1 MVKKIIALTLLF
13 CTLTCTVFAQG
24 VQPRWTATW
33 KVVLAQDY
41 YSREG
46 IYCYVEIVGFD
57 NVTSIENIDIVLK
70 RQVGND
76 WEETAS
82 WLDLSVDDKEFIF
95 EQVASNGTIGETY
108 RLEVTADVYYDT
120 NSMETINCF
129 MDKEY

>member
-1 MVKKIIALTLLF
+1 M
-13 CTLTCTVFAQG
+13 FATSAQAI
-24 VQPRWTATW
+24 QPRWNATW
-33 KVVLAQDY
+33 KVVLTQEY
-41 YSREG
+41 YSGEG
-46 IYCYVEIVGFD
+46 VYCYVEILGFP

-76 WEETAS
+76 WVETAS
-82 WLDLSVDDKEFIF
+82 WLDNAVDGNEFIY
-95 EQVASNGTIGETY
+95 ECTASNGTIGETY

>member
-120 NSMETINCF
+120 NSMETITCF
-129 MDKEY
+129 KDREY

>member
-1 MVKKIIALTLLF
+1 MLCCFLLF
-13 CTLTCTVFAQG
+13 ATSAHA
-24 VQPRWTATW
+24 VQPRWNATW
-33 KVVLAQDY
+33 KVVLIQEY
-41 YSREG
+41 YSGEG
-46 IYCYVEIVGFD
+46 VYCYVEIVGFD

-76 WEETAS
+76 WVEIAS
-82 WLDLSVDDKEFIF
+82 WLDAASDTNEFMR
-95 EQVASNGTIGETY
+95 ECTASNATIGETY

>member
-1 MVKKIIALTLLF
+1 MIKKLIAFILLA
-13 CTLTCTVFAQG
+13 CVLTLTCTAQS
-24 VQPRWTATW
+24 VQPRWDATL
-33 KVVLAQDY
+33 KVMLAQDY
-41 YSREG
+41 YSGEG
-46 IYCYVEIVGFD
+46 IYCYVEIVGYP

-76 WEETAS
+76 WVETAS
-82 WLDLSVDDKEFIF
+82 WTDLETDGNEFMY
-95 EQVASNGTIGETY
+95 EQAASNATIGETY